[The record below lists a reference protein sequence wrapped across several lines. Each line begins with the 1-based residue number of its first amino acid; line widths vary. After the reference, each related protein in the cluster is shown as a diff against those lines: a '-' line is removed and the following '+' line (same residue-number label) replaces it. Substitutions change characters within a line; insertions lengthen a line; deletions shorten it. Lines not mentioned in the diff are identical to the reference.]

1 MAVNLHVSFAQVRFL
16 ADLVNAKVVT
26 SSSIMS
32 LFDTFLTITYEPG
45 IPQVCVC
52 VCVCVCTILCIM
64 YLWIICFGMLS
75 FLYTNLHLWMCVL
88 RCSVVNQPFLRP
100 FFFFL
105 RWQRR
110 RVWGLISRF
119 RVTRNVL
126 MRQINN
132 KLTIR

>member
-100 FFFFL
+100 FFFFTTTEEE
-105 RWQRR
+105 
-110 RVWGLISRF
+110 GLGTYKQ
-119 RVTRNVL
+119 VPCNAECADEA
-126 MRQINN
+126 N
-132 KLTIR
+132 K